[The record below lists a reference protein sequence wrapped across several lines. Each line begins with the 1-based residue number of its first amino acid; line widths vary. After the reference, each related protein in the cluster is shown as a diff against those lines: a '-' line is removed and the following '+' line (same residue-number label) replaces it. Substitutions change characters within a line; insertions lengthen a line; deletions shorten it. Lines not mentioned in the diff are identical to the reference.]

1 MKTAVTYLKMA
12 AVLSMIALIAAG
24 CGRKN
29 ELRLPDPNPRQLP
42 RERAADDAKGGTADQ
57 SAGPGGPQSASAG
70 PQGEG
75 EEGKRKRG
83 NPDKPFILDP
93 LIQ

>member
-12 AVLSMIALIAAG
+12 AVLSMIALVAAG

-29 ELRLPDPNPRQLP
+29 ELKLPDPNPRELP
-42 RERAADDAKGGTADQ
+42 RERPADDASGGAADQ
-57 SAGPGGPQSASAG
+57 SAGSGGPQSASAG

-83 NPDKPFILDP
+83 TRDRPFILDP

>member
-1 MKTAVTYLKMA
+1 MKTAVTYLRMA
-12 AVLSMIALIAAG
+12 AVLSMIALVAAG

-29 ELRLPDPNPRQLP
+29 ELKLPDPNPRELP
-42 RERAADDAKGGTADQ
+42 RERAADDASGGNTDQ

-75 EEGKRKRG
+75 DEARQKRG
-83 NPDKPFILDP
+83 TPDRPFILDP